1 MAALLPPWAI
11 CSKNFLLPEFLVS
24 AWNQLRWQH
33 AEAAK
38 KQLRHWERTSPM
50 RWGMPGAVAPAPHT
64 RPAELQGPGPQGD
77 VGVGA
82 GGPRARGTG
91 KVSVPVGPGLGAQG
105 RCRYRQHRREE
116 EPGPAPG
123 GAALLGPAALR
134 KRRGGRAVRRPWV
147 SEGGEGGR
155 EGPRVTVPAGRAR
168 TQPGAASAATS
179 LRELPGSCSGGC
191 VCRSWPPPQ
200 PRPSPP
206 RKVLLLSAIC
216 LRLLS

>member
-1 MAALLPPWAI
+1 M
-11 CSKNFLLPEFLVS
+11 CC
-24 AWNQLRWQH
+24 QQ

-38 KQLRHWERTSPM
+38 KQLMHYEMTPPV
-50 RWGMPGAVAPAPHT
+50 RWGMAGGVAPVPHT
-64 RPAELQGPGPQGD
+64 HPRGCR
-77 VGVGA
+77 A
-82 GGPRARGTG
+82 GRARGTRPWPG
-91 KVSVPVGPGLGAQG
+91 AQRRCRCRRAPLPARGTGNVSVAAGSDTGPGAQG
-105 RCRYRQHRREE
+105 RCRCRWRPREE

-147 SEGGEGGR
+147 SEGGGEGVRGWGSPCR
-155 EGPRVTVPAGRAR
+155 QGGLVHS
-168 TQPGAASAATS
+168 PGAAQLSPAA
-179 LRELPGSCSGGC
+179 GSWRAPASGGC

-216 LRLLS
+216 LRFLS